1 MIFSSTQTLKT
12 RLCFITRSNLSDLS
26 EADGVERDNGDCEY
40 SQNRE
45 TDMAK
50 PIHFLSSLLT
60 TPTKLIIKF
69 RG

>member
-1 MIFSSTQTLKT
+1 MIFSSTQKLKT
-12 RLCFITRSNLSDLS
+12 RLCFITTRSNLSDLS
-26 EADGVERDNGDCEY
+26 EADGVERDNGDCED

-60 TPTKLIIKF
+60 KLIIKF